1 MKGKKL
7 LDDILSAAAVLA
19 VMAVP
24 VFAEN
29 RADRESNSDANV
41 VVYGAGESGTD
52 VHTQTLYEALNA
64 VYMSSPTDAVTVE
77 CRAGADVGTI
87 SKAGIKYISSADG
100 DVGEA
105 KGVEDSISGNA
116 FYGDINKIPNVKSG
130 KYYAKAYVESG
141 GGTVW
146 SQLIDC
152 AVNWAQKFTA
162 YTGGEN

>member
-1 MKGKKL
+1 
-7 LDDILSAAAVLA
+7 
-19 VMAVP
+19 
-24 VFAEN
+24 
-29 RADRESNSDANV
+29 
-41 VVYGAGESGTD
+41 
-52 VHTQTLYEALNA
+52 
-64 VYMSSPTDAVTVE
+64 MSSPTDAVTVE
-77 CRAGADVGTI
+77 CRAGA
-87 SKAGIKYISSADG
+87 

-162 YTGGEN
+162 YTGGENQ